1 VDNTVI
7 RAFVVSPLQL
17 AITHTGDFNVVV
29 SRSERQD
36 MRPSQSSWSA
46 PTSTDEAHARAA
58 GRRLYNSV
66 RHAEAMV
73 RAGEVIR
80 LLNERGFGRGVQ
92 AQIAR
97 DLGVHRS
104 TISRDVMR
112 ALSPDGQPCPT
123 CEREMT
129 YKAWDRLN
137 KERGAQQ
144 QGNCDTDGCAPSEW
158 LQVTQELRKRGLLR
172 DEDELPVE
180 DDLGLHQ

>member
-1 VDNTVI
+1 MST
-7 RAFVVSPLQL
+7 
-17 AITHTGDFNVVV
+17 
-29 SRSERQD
+29 
-36 MRPSQSSWSA
+36 SQSSWSA
-46 PTSTDEAHARAA
+46 PTTNDEVHRRVS

-66 RHAEAMV
+66 RHAQAMV

-112 ALSPDGQPCPT
+112 ALSPDGQPCHT
-123 CEREMT
+123 CGREMN
-129 YKAWDRLN
+129 YKQWDRLN

-144 QGNCDTDGCAPSEW
+144 QESYDTDGCAPSEW
-158 LQVTQELRKRGLLR
+158 LQVTQELRKRGLLEE
-172 DEDELPVE
+172 EDELSVE
-180 DDLGLHQ
+180 DDFRS